1 MHPKTLRPPEAAV
14 KMLPKTVFMLA
25 QTDEL
30 PLRANTRAAHARATK
45 RSKRHKTEARVD
57 VKDVE

>member
-30 PLRANTRAAHARATK
+30 PLRAHTHARATK

>member
-14 KMLPKTVFMLA
+14 KMLPKTVFMLE

-30 PLRANTRAAHARATK
+30 PLRAHTRA
-45 RSKRHKTEARVD
+45 SYKTFETAQN
-57 VKDVE
+57 